1 MLNFKKNSAVSPN
14 MPRCKICGKESEE
27 ISKTLKVCL
36 ECIRKR
42 WDKAFP
48 WVENAHAVSRKSFG
62 LPVKPPADGAP
73 CGLCVNNC
81 KIKENCVGYCGV
93 RTNKNGKIKSVVD
106 ENAVVECYYDTL
118 PTNCVSM
125 NFCSNRDLGSPYKN
139 LAVFY
144 AACSFNCL
152 FCQNWHYREILK
164 NWSEFHDADANSSHF
179 LLHNRNINSNAIKN
193 LKPVMSPGELA
204 EKVDEHT
211 RCVCYFG
218 GDPTPQIIHAIKT
231 SEIIIKNND
240 NVRICWETNGS
251 MNRNVLEKAAKISM
265 KTGGTIKF
273 DLKAFDEKLNIA
285 LCGVTNKQTI
295 ANFKFLEEYNK
306 NAGYH
311 FLTASTLLVPGYID
325 KKEVENIAKFI
336 SSIDDSIPYC
346 LLGFYPHFYM
356 DDMPLTSKK
365 QAYEC
370 LEIAEKHLKNVR
382 IGNLHL
388 LNEKR

>member
-1 MLNFKKNSAVSPN
+1 
-14 MPRCKICGKESEE
+14 MPGCKICGKESGK
-27 ISKTLKVCL
+27 ISKTLSVCL
-36 ECIRKR
+36 DCIRDR
-42 WDKAFP
+42 WDEALPF
-48 WVENAHAVSRKSFG
+48 VENAHTISRKRFG
-62 LPVKPPADGAP
+62 LPVISRKSQEAFPEILGKCSGIFRNKPPKDGVS
-73 CGLCVNNC
+73 CGLCVNGC
-81 KIKENCVGYCGV
+81 KIKENETGYCGI
-93 RTNKNGKIKSVVD
+93 RTNIHGKIKSVVD
-106 ENAVVECYYDTL
+106 ENAVVEYYYDTL

-125 NFCSNRDLGSPYKN
+125 NFCSNRDLGYPYKN

-144 AACSFNCL
+144 CACSFNCL
-152 FCQNWHYREILK
+152 FCQNWHYREMLK
-164 NWSEFHDADANSSHF
+164 K
-179 LLHNRNINSNAIKN
+179 LR
-193 LKPVMSPGELA
+193 PVMSPEKLA

-218 GDPTPQIIHAIKT
+218 GDPTPQIIHALKT
-231 SEIIIKNND
+231 SELVVEKND
-240 NVRICWETNGS
+240 NVRICWETNGG
-251 MNRNVLEKAAKISM
+251 MNKNMMKRMAEISM

-295 ANFKFLEEYNK
+295 NNFKFLGKYNK
-306 NAGYH
+306 NATYH

-325 KKEVENIAKFI
+325 KNEVEKIAKFI
-336 SSIDDSIPYC
+336 SSIDSSIPYC

-370 LEIAEKHLKNVR
+370 LEIAEKYLKNVR

-388 LNEKR
+388 LK